1 MRMIAEMREAR
12 HAEERGAILTTLK
25 AAYGSEMTSTRTLW
39 RVLNGA
45 RVPVS
50 EEGLQFSLTY
60 LADQGYIKVWRVRDT
75 PGWRP
80 DRPGPRADV
89 IVFARLLPRGLLL
102 VDGQAEADPKV
113 SF

>member
-1 MRMIAEMREAR
+1 MIQEMREAR

-25 AAYGSEMTSTRTLW
+25 AAYGSEMISVRTLW

-45 RVPVS
+45 RISVS
-50 EEGLQFSLTY
+50 DEGLQFSLTY
-60 LADQGYIKVWRVRDT
+60 LADQGYIKIWRVRDT

-80 DRPGPRADV
+80 DRPGPRPEA
-89 IVFARLLPRGLLL
+89 IVFSRLLPKGLLL

-113 SF
+113 TF

>member
-1 MRMIAEMREAR
+1 MIGDVEEAR

-25 AAYGSEMTSTRTLW
+25 ATYGSEMTSAKTLW

-45 RVPVS
+45 RIAIS
-50 EEGLQFSLTY
+50 DTGLQFSLQY
-60 LADQGYIKVWRVRDT
+60 LSDQEYIKIWRVRDT

-80 DRPGPRADV
+80 DRPGPRPDV
-89 IVFARLLPRGLLL
+89 IVFARLLPKGLRL